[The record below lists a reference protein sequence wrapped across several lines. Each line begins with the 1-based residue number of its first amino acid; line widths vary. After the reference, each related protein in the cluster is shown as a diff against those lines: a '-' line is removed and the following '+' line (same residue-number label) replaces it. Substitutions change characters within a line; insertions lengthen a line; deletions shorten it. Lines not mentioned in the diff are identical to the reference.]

1 MNKKEIRNLMID
13 KRKKI
18 AHKKQLSTIIV
29 DNIIDLDIYKRSKVI
44 ALYNSLE
51 SEVNTKSLIN
61 DALLEKKVLLPKIV
75 NDKIVFVEINKNTKY
90 TKSKLGVMEPIGN
103 IYLGDIDLI
112 IVPGV
117 SFDKELNRLG
127 FGKGYYDKFLSKK
140 DIFKIG
146 ICYENQIVS
155 KLPVDSDD
163 IKMDLIITNKRV
175 LKKV

>member
-146 ICYENQIVS
+146 ICFENQIVS